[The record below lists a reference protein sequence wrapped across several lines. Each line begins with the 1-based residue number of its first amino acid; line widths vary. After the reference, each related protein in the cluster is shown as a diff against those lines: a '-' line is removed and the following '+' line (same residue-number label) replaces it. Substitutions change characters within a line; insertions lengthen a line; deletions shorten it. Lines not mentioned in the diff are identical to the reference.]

1 LQNALFIGLFAY
13 ICGIKSLKSVRVVH
27 KEVCMGKSN
36 ISFDASFEVAQVTAT
51 TPDEFWKQINELA
64 KEGKEVTNICAFVV
78 TTKLS

>member
-1 LQNALFIGLFAY
+1 
-13 ICGIKSLKSVRVVH
+13 
-27 KEVCMGKSN
+27 MGKSN

-78 TTKLS
+78 TTKLSQFLEGIMRVQNLKRCFV